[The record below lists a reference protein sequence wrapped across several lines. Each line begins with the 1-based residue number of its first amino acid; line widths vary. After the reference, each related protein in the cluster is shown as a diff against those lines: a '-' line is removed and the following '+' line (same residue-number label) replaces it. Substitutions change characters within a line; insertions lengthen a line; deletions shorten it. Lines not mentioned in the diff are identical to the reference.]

1 MWGQLRSLRMLNWGK
16 GRQCVIF
23 HHKKYEEDR
32 NKTQD
37 IGMSWRWVW
46 GTKKRGQEGG

>member
-1 MWGQLRSLRMLNWGK
+1 MGSAEELENAQLGE
-16 GRQCVIF
+16 GRHCVIF
-23 HHKKYEEDR
+23 HGKKYEGDR

-37 IGMSWRWVW
+37 ARVSWRWVW